1 MVRDSVNTSASSVG
15 NLLDELDLKGEEET
29 IVFVNE
35 KRAEPET
42 AIRDGDNIKI
52 FPILG
57 GG

>member
-1 MVRDSVNTSASSVG
+1 MGRDSIDTNTRSVG
-15 NLLDELDLKGEEET
+15 NLLDELDLAGEEET

-35 KRAEPET
+35 KRVGPET
-42 AIRDGDNIKI
+42 AIQDGDRVKI